1 MQNINI
7 KKLNLE
13 LQNKTPEEIISCVLQ
28 LSDER
33 IVTTSFGI
41 YSAVL
46 LNTFNKM
53 DSNIKVIWCDTGLN
67 ANRTY
72 EHARFLIRKFD
83 LNIKIYSH
91 NSTKTEIQK
100 LHRESIINEENHQ
113 KFSEIVK
120 LEPFRRA
127 LKIHQ
132 PKLWFTN
139 IRVRQNEYRNSKNIL
154 SYSKDGILKVSP
166 FYYWSDNELDAYLSN
181 HNLPKIET
189 YFDPVKSLKN
199 RECGIHLQ

>member
-7 KKLNLE
+7 EKLNLE

-166 FYYWSDNELDAYLSN
+166 FYYWSDNELPRKKCSYHPSW
-181 HNLPKIET
+181 
-189 YFDPVKSLKN
+189 
-199 RECGIHLQ
+199 G

>member
-181 HNLPKIET
+181 HNLPKNET

>member
-7 KKLNLE
+7 EKLNLE

-127 LKIHQ
+127 IQEHQ
-132 PKLWFTN
+132 PKVWFTN
-139 IRVRQNEYRNSKNIL
+139 IRVRQTEYRNSQDIL
-154 SYSKDGILKVSP
+154 SLSKEGILKISP
-166 FYYWSDNELDAYLSN
+166 FYYWTDEDLDNYVETN
-181 HNLPKIET
+181 NLPKNNS
-189 YFDPVKSLKN
+189 YFDVTKVLSN
-199 RECGIHLQ
+199 RECGIHFQ

>member
-1 MQNINI
+1 M
-7 KKLNLE
+7 L
-13 LQNKTPEEIISCVLQ
+13 
-28 LSDER
+28 
-33 IVTTSFGI
+33 
-41 YSAVL
+41 
-46 LNTFNKM
+46 
-53 DSNIKVIWCDTGLN
+53 GLN

-181 HNLPKIET
+181 HNLPKNET

>member
-7 KKLNLE
+7 EKLNLE

-83 LNIKIYSH
+83 TRYDVTQNHFLRQKIS
-91 NSTKTEIQK
+91 
-100 LHRESIINEENHQ
+100 
-113 KFSEIVK
+113 
-120 LEPFRRA
+120 
-127 LKIHQ
+127 
-132 PKLWFTN
+132 
-139 IRVRQNEYRNSKNIL
+139 
-154 SYSKDGILKVSP
+154 
-166 FYYWSDNELDAYLSN
+166 
-181 HNLPKIET
+181 
-189 YFDPVKSLKN
+189 
-199 RECGIHLQ
+199 